1 VEQLRTFAALE
12 PGPVLRPKRDT
23 PLTPEE
29 HERLRQSRLA
39 EVRPPADTTITSLH
53 VGSVPPGVKAR
64 DLMPLFL
71 PYGPVR
77 SISRDTSLM
86 SALVTYHRRA
96 DAESA
101 CRALHASLT
110 VRGTRLRLMWAR
122 RRAPGGAAVLP
133 EGAEAGAF
141 TQQPRPQP
149 KRPLLPPGVAPPPG
163 VRAGSGYDAT
173 DPEAS
178 GARPDLG

>member
-1 VEQLRTFAALE
+1 MEQLRTFAALE